1 MPKKAMAA
9 TGARAKGKSS
19 AKSRTKRT
27 AALRKSKGERPAA
40 AEGPTA
46 GKRSAPRRKAA
57 SVGRPK
63 ISADEKLY
71 LLFKEDYHARQVFAF
86 LRVETVRELEQHS
99 PKQIVQALS
108 RPIRET
114 VERIRQKLADNNRPL
129 LDDAEFAMKHQRQ
142 A

>member
-1 MPKKAMAA
+1 MAKKAMSG

-19 AKSRTKRT
+19 AKSGTKRT
-27 AALRKSKGERPAA
+27 AALRKSKGDRPAA
-40 AEGPTA
+40 GPPMA
-46 GKRSAPRRKAA
+46 GKRTAPRRKAA
-57 SVGRPK
+57 SLGRPK

-99 PKQIVQALS
+99 PKQIVKLLS
-108 RPIRET
+108 RPIQET
-114 VERIRQKLADNNRPL
+114 VERIRQKLADNNRFL